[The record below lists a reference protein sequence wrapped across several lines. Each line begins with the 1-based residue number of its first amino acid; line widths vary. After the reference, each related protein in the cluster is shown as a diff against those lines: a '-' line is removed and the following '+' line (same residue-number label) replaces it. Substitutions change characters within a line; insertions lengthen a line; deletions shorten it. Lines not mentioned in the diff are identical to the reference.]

1 MLVEELQHKLFKKSL
16 CSTNN
21 LIQLNRN
28 IEIETVK
35 CLLTFA
41 VGYNQ
46 THATKRA
53 ERKCWTYTQD
63 EKKMFGLVTQNTGET
78 FKNNSSR

>member
-35 CLLTFA
+35 CLLIFA

-46 THATKRA
+46 THVTKRS
-53 ERKCWTYTQD
+53 ERKCWTAQD
-63 EKKMFGLVTQNTGET
+63 EKKIFGHVTQ
-78 FKNNSSR
+78 